1 MRRSLSN
8 AFRTLVVIWIT
19 LSITSVIVAFL
30 SWQELSHRFAAS
42 TEAVR
47 LRETVD
53 GIVLLLLEIETAERG
68 YTITGRQ
75 SYNEPVKRAETELHV
90 QFDQLAEIARQ
101 DAELTKEVMELRAR
115 TENALTLY
123 RTVMALRENEGFTAA
138 AQLIDKGEGS
148 KAMELVR
155 RKADQISRAQSEMI
169 APEGVARVHL
179 FRASLTSLVAGVFGI
194 GAAFLAFLLERH
206 LRELA
211 RANQQAERNSQ
222 AKSELLASMSHEI
235 RTPMNSVL
243 GFSELLEVE
252 LHDPRQ
258 RRYIQSVRSSAVSL
272 LQLIND
278 VLDLSKIE
286 AGAMVLRP
294 GPTDP
299 REVCEFVEVV
309 FAEAAHRK
317 GVKLRCHVAEDV
329 PRSLLMDR
337 LRLRQVLVNLVGNAL
352 KFTDHGSIDVR
363 LAGEKQ
369 ERSSRISMVIEV
381 EDTGIGIPE
390 ERLDDIFKPFV
401 QARAD
406 QDKEKQ
412 GSGLGLSI
420 VKRLAEAM
428 GGTVTVQSQVGKG
441 SLFRLSFH
449 EVPISARLAT
459 TDQEEEGALVDFD
472 EILPARILVVDD
484 NELNR
489 QLFAA
494 MFEGSHH
501 QISFGSNG
509 REAVEIARKVR
520 PDIALLD
527 IRMPEMGGAD
537 AVEAIRQT
545 PGLELMP
552 IIAVTASSLFER
564 ETEQR
569 VKFSGYLRKPVSRRQ
584 VFLELAQFLPR
595 KPKSQAAVPS
605 EGDTPDVPG
614 QWREITAQLREMEAQ
629 EWPGVRDR
637 LAINEILT
645 FASKLENLGEKA
657 NCGPVIQYAHSLR
670 HHAEAYA
677 VGPLEKVLLEFPALV
692 SQVGRWGEA

>member
-8 AFRTLVVIWIT
+8 AFRTLVVIWVT

-53 GIVLLLLEIETAERG
+53 RIVLLLLEIETAERG

-75 SYNEPVKRAETELHV
+75 SYNEPIKRAETELPV
-90 QFDQLAEIARQ
+90 QFDNLAEIARQ
-101 DAELTKEVMELRAR
+101 DSALTKEVMELRAR
-115 TENALTLY
+115 TENALALY
-123 RTVMALRENEGFTAA
+123 RRVMALRESEGFTAA
-138 AQLIDKGEGS
+138 AQVIDRGEGS

-155 RKADQISRAQSEMI
+155 RKADQISTARYDMI

-179 FRASLTSLVAGVFGI
+179 FRASATSLVAGLFGV

-211 RANQQAERNSQ
+211 NANQQAERNSQ

-243 GFSELLEVE
+243 GFSELLEME

-258 RRYIQSVRSSAVSL
+258 RRYIQSVRSSANSL

-286 AGAMVLRP
+286 AGAMMLRP

-299 REVCEFVEVV
+299 REVCDFIQVV
-309 FAEAAHRK
+309 FAEAANRK
-317 GVKLRCHVAEDV
+317 GVKMRCHVAEDI

-337 LRLRQVLVNLVGNAL
+337 LRLRQVMVNLVGNAL
-352 KFTDHGSIDVR
+352 KFTDQGSIDVR
-363 LAGEKQ
+363 LVGEKQ
-369 ERSSRISMVIEV
+369 ERSSRISLVIEV

-390 ERLDDIFKPFV
+390 ERLEDIFRPFV
-401 QARAD
+401 QARSD

-420 VKRLAEAM
+420 VKRLTEVM

-441 SLFRLSFH
+441 SLFRLCFN

-472 EILPARILVVDD
+472 EILPVRILVVDD

-489 QLFAA
+489 QLLAA
-494 MFEGSHH
+494 MFENSHH
-501 QISFGSNG
+501 ELCFGSNG
-509 REAVEIARKVR
+509 REAVEVARKVR

-527 IRMPEMGGAD
+527 IRMPEMGGMD

-552 IIAVTASSLFER
+552 IIAVTASSMLER
-564 ETEQR
+564 ESEER
-569 VKFSGYLRKPVSRRQ
+569 SKFSGYLRKPVSRRQ
-584 VFLELAQFLPR
+584 VFHELAQFLPR
-595 KPKSQAAVPS
+595 KPKSQAEVPS
-605 EGDTPDVPG
+605 EADTPDAPG
-614 QWREITAQLREMEAQ
+614 QWREITAHLREMEAH

-645 FASKLENLGEKA
+645 FASRLENLGAKE
-657 NCGPVIQYAHSLR
+657 NCGPLIQYARSLT
-670 HHAEAYA
+670 HHAESYA
-677 VGPLEKVLLEFPALV
+677 VGPMEKLLMEFPTLV
-692 SQVGRWGEA
+692 NQVDRLAGS